1 MMIQP
6 TMYFYLRYIPL
17 FSGLYLITKVSHS
30 IQPNNVVTNFEGV
43 RMSSLNF
50 PFVSEFISTIT
61 KEILEKGVGT
71 VTPYLT
77 KEDTNWW
84 GNLNNIELKT
94 KIITFY
100 NSIKTK
106 INNSAVQ
113 AAMIA
118 IAYKESRLIPKNE
131 SSYARTNKFSTF
143 NAFANLKPYTT
154 EGANGIETSQFIN
167 ELKKKDTTFFNFI
180 YGTGKKATELGND
193 AKTAKLNP
201 INITDS
207 NGKVI
212 TVYDDPNGDGYKY
225 RGRGYNQITGKS
237 LYERAKKDTGVDV
250 VVNPDLL
257 NNIDTAALALLGYF
271 ERGAKGF
278 VKESTNKD
286 NLFYRVYSRTP
297 LKDYTPTDYQKAYNT
312 LFSINAG
319 PGNSMEVHLSNDI
332 KKNGYND
339 GYFILQSIYNAIIA
353 GEIK

>member
-1 MMIQP
+1 MIQP

-50 PFVSEFISTIT
+50 PFVSEFVSTIT
-61 KEILEKGVGT
+61 KEILEKGTGT

-77 KEDTNWW
+77 KEDPNWW
-84 GNLNNIELKT
+84 GNLKDNALKT
-94 KIITFY
+94 RIVNFY

-106 INNSAVQ
+106 INNPAVQ

-118 IAYKESRLIPKNE
+118 IVYKESKLVPKSE
-131 SSYARTNKFSTF
+131 SSYAGTNKFKTF
-143 NAFANLKPYTT
+143 NAFANLTPYTT
-154 EGANGIETSQFIN
+154 EGPGGIETSQFIN
-167 ELKKKDTTFFNFI
+167 ELKKKDTTFFNFV
-180 YGTGKKATELGND
+180 YGNKNGND
-193 AKTAKLNP
+193 PKTAKLNP

-212 TVYDDPNGDGYKY
+212 TVYDDLNGDGYKY

-250 VVNPDLL
+250 VTNPDLL
-257 NNIDTAALALLGYF
+257 NNINTAALALLGYF
-271 ERGAKGF
+271 ERGTTGK
-278 VKESTNKD
+278 VQEPTNKD
-286 NLFYRVYSRTP
+286 NLFYKVYSRTP
-297 LKDYTPTDYQKAYNT
+297 LKDYVPTDYQKAYNT

-319 PGNSMEVHLSNDI
+319 PGKSMEVHLSNDI
-332 KKNGYND
+332 KKGGYND